1 MYECFACM
9 YVYATCLRAAPI
21 EDRGGAKFPATGMT
35 GDYERQWG
43 CQKKNLGPLQ
53 DHPFLLL
60 MTEPSLQFWCPSFFF
75 LPGINSEGYQE
86 RESFEFE
93 FNVHVLSLGNSS
105 LRDILTIFFIANKMT
120 SK

>member
-1 MYECFACM
+1 MGVSEKEPGSFARPPFF
-9 YVYATCLRAAPI
+9 TLN
-21 EDRGGAKFPATGMT
+21 DGAISPV
-35 GDYERQWG
+35 
-43 CQKKNLGPLQ
+43 
-53 DHPFLLL
+53 L
-60 MTEPSLQFWCPSFFF
+60 MSFIFF
-75 LPGINSEGYQE
+75 LAGINSEGYQE